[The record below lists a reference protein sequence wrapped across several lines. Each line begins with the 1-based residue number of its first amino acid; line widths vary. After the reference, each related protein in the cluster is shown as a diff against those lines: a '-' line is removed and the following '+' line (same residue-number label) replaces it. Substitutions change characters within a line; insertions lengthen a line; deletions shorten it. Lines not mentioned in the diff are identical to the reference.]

1 MTELIARLDDWS
13 DRLSPIVVK
22 EVRQMLRGKEFNYSF
37 GLSLLAGFF
46 VAFFG
51 LGYALTSVGQSGAWV
66 FSALMA
72 CLGLLGLVVV
82 PLGAFSALRT
92 ERVDQTLDLITQTTM
107 TPRRIVIGKL
117 MTQWVKLVTLF
128 SGMAPFIAMS
138 FLLGGIDLVTILIS
152 LTVLFMWSMW
162 VSAACL
168 FLSSASQHR
177 AMSALLFVAMI
188 IVFIAIVVGF
198 APLVLSIV
206 GVGGMPRTSVS
217 EMKWFLIGSTAV
229 CFTSMTNLVL
239 LAENRL
245 SLAIED
251 RSTALRVG
259 FFFQFLL
266 ALACIIGP
274 LWGGAVSFTA
284 TDVVE
289 ALGGIGGA
297 HLAVTAIFAVT
308 EEMALSR
315 RVFKRVKKS
324 LGRPWFFIF
333 RPGGG
338 RGAAW
343 ILTQMLILLTIGW
356 TLGTDS
362 EFLWLLA
369 ICGYICFFTG
379 VPTLVSLRVFENR
392 VRTSYL
398 RAFVLL
404 FLPVVAVS
412 SDLFQYFL
420 LPNPVFGGTFSAHH
434 VLNPFRTLTNWRE
447 VESAGWAWGPMVM
460 GVIGLIAYLELY
472 RMGQREDKHAANP
485 S

>member
-1 MTELIARLDDWS
+1 
-13 DRLSPIVVK
+13 
-22 EVRQMLRGKEFNYSF
+22 
-37 GLSLLAGFF
+37 
-46 VAFFG
+46 
-51 LGYALTSVGQSGAWV
+51 V

-72 CLGLLGLVVV
+72 CLGILGLVVV

-138 FLLGGIDLVTILIS
+138 FLLGGIDLLTILIS
-152 LTVLFMWSMW
+152 LAVLFMWSMW

-188 IVFIAIVVGF
+188 IAFIAILVGF
-198 APLVLSIV
+198 APLVLAIV
-206 GVGGMPRTSVS
+206 GLGGMPRPSGPEV
-217 EMKWFLIGSTAV
+217 KWVLIASTAV

-251 RSTALRVG
+251 RSTALRIG
-259 FFFQFLL
+259 FFVQFLL
-266 ALACIIGP
+266 ALACITGP
-274 LWGGAVSFTA
+274 L
-284 TDVVE
+284 
-289 ALGGIGGA
+289 IGGA
-297 HLAVTAIFAVT
+297 TGFTRSDVIEGLGGVGGALLAVSAIFAVT
-308 EEMALSR
+308 EDMTLSR
-315 RVFKRVKKS
+315 RVFKAVKKS
-324 LGRPWFFIF
+324 LRWPWLAIF

-356 TLGTDS
+356 KLGTNS

-369 ICGYICFFTG
+369 VCGYICFFSG
-379 VPTLVSLRVFENR
+379 VPTLVSRRVFKTR
-392 VRTSYL
+392 LRTAYL
-398 RAFVLL
+398 RAFILL
-404 FLPVVAVS
+404 FFPLVAVS
-412 SDLFQYFL
+412 ADLFQYFVV
-420 LPNPVFGGTFSAHH
+420 PSRVFDGTFSAYHI
-434 VLNPFRTLTNWRE
+434 VNPFRTLGNWTQ